1 MSRLFLVV
9 VLIIGLVPA
18 LGESLE
24 LVADYARSG
33 HVAHLEVPAS
43 EQDAGE
49 EHGCD
54 PTEHHCRCCASQSLL
69 ATATPGLVL
78 PDVRESPRTPFVHD
92 TVAERP
98 GTRLLRP
105 PIRA

>member
-1 MSRLFLVV
+1 MPRLFLVV

-33 HVAHLEVPAS
+33 HVAHLESATAAR
-43 EQDAGE
+43 DTND
-49 EHGCD
+49 EHGCG

-69 ATATPGLVL
+69 TPASPGLVL
-78 PDVRESPRTPFVHD
+78 PEVRESPRTPFVHD